1 MRQSR
6 VTNRYAKALL
16 DLAVEQNNLSTC
28 YKDMLMLSS
37 ACKEN
42 KELELLLK
50 SPIVKTDKKLAIL
63 KQLFEDKLDNLSMS
77 FVNIIT
83 TKKREALLADI
94 ATSFIYLYKAHN
106 KIEAATVTTANPLD
120 EQLKAQV
127 IDFIKNYGQQDVEL
141 TEIVDEN
148 IIGGAIIRMGDKQL
162 DASISRTIKELKQT
176 FNKNL
181 YIKDF

>member
-94 ATSFIYLYKAHN
+94 ATSFYL
-106 KIEAATVTTANPLD
+106 
-120 EQLKAQV
+120 
-127 IDFIKNYGQQDVEL
+127 
-141 TEIVDEN
+141 
-148 IIGGAIIRMGDKQL
+148 
-162 DASISRTIKELKQT
+162 SI
-176 FNKNL
+176 
-181 YIKDF
+181 